1 MNKYAQHSKA
11 NLYQALAE
19 RKMRHRNSAKSCMRK
34 VKYELEEQANTKIG
48 LIQRERPG
56 FLRAYLCNNC
66 HKYHITSK
74 PLRESNKKVDKAE
87 ESVSCEHEQTSQI
100 PLP

>member
-11 NLYQALAE
+11 NLHQALAE
-19 RKMRHRNSAKSCMRK
+19 RKMRHRNSAKSCIRK
-34 VKYELEEQANTKIG
+34 VKYELEEQALTKIG
-48 LIQRERPG
+48 LIQKERPG

-74 PLRESNKKVDKAE
+74 PFRDFNKKVDNE
-87 ESVSCEHEQTSQI
+87 EKSVPCEHEQTQI
-100 PLP
+100 PMP